1 MWPDKSMEKELI
13 PAITWSFL
21 DNLRE
26 GILVVEPNGNI
37 EYINHAAY
45 TILELT
51 GNQAYLTLA
60 EVLPAP
66 VGRQLLHP
74 PYTTQIAIAG
84 QLVELEAHSW
94 QGAAGE
100 LIQIFV
106 RPDDTAVSAPAP
118 IDHLTA
124 LTQISSEAD
133 FDKKLQLIVD
143 GLRRTGWGKVSL
155 TLRDE
160 ALNPTK
166 LITAGFSPAE
176 IRTLEKNMLPATNWQ
191 QFFDNRAFEQF
202 RQGACYLVPEGRWS
216 WDNLGQLLPD
226 TAVSD
231 HNNSQ
236 QWHEGDLL
244 CVPLYGRQQKRI
256 GLIGLDQ
263 PLNGRRPDNH
273 TLQTIELYAQFAAS
287 IVESAQLYQE
297 AVNRSRNLETLF
309 ATSNALSS
317 TLDQNGVLLLL
328 GKHMLRAINA
338 DGCTIYRWQEE
349 TATLQVLH
357 DTATINHHLV
367 FAPDTTFAL
376 ENLSPFIANVLQTR
390 KPVVRQVTEQG
401 SSRLENG
408 ETVVTPLPGWVIP
421 DQPCSYAVL
430 PLILSEELF
439 GLVTVVLC
447 GDRQISGQELQ
458 LLASLV
464 NQAAVALETAL
475 IFEDTYER
483 EIFYNALGSVSM
495 AINYTLDLR
504 HVLSLICSE
513 SVRIFNVDGA
523 YIWQLEGDHF
533 LGSAASGHGE
543 ADFVGTTV
551 ATNETEIFVAAI
563 AQSGEPTFL
572 NNIHHNQQLKLKL
585 PERHTIQAALGVPL
599 EQDGRVIGV
608 LILVDQSNPNRFTTK
623 DLSRATIFAVQA
635 ANALQNAKLFAEL
648 RQLNEEL
655 DARVAQRT
663 RDLHEESSRVKILL
677 RITTELSASLDQ
689 DRVLTRALE
698 LVNEVVSASQ
708 GVIMLID
715 QESGELVFRAAFG
728 YERPLSP
735 KGVPSGMMQD
745 EGLAGWII
753 ANRSP
758 VIVHDTHEDPRW
770 VERETSKEHRS
781 ALAVPLITSEEVIG
795 VLMLFHT
802 KPNTFTMQQLDLV
815 EAAAIQV
822 ANAINN
828 ANLYL
833 LIRDQAERLGTM
845 LRLEQIETAKN
856 QAILESIAD
865 GVIVS
870 DAQHKII
877 LANMPAGS
885 ILDIPRD
892 QLIDKSINELLGL
905 YALADQSWVP
915 AIEDWARNADRLQ
928 RWSYLEERLS
938 IEDKVI
944 NVRVS
949 PVLVSNQFFGTVSIF
964 RDITK
969 EVEVDRLKS
978 EFVSTVSHEL
988 RTPMTSIKGYVDLLL
1003 MGAAGGMSQ
1012 PQVRYL
1018 QVIKNNA
1025 ERLHMLV
1032 NDLLNISRIETGK
1045 VALDLRPVDIADLI
1059 DQVVVGHVRGRIQH
1073 EDKQINVKTNLPDN
1087 LPLVNADHARVTQVL
1102 TNLLDNALNYTANGD
1117 KIEIAARPEGNTI
1130 CISVTDN
1137 GIGISEENQKKI
1149 FDRFFRA
1156 EDSSVQKVPG
1166 TGLGLAIVRSIVEMH
1181 GGQLYVQSKLG
1192 RGSTFSFNL
1201 PVVLEDSEPT

>member
-1 MWPDKSMEKELI
+1 MEKELT

-21 DNLRE
+21 DNLHE
-26 GILVVEPNGNI
+26 GVLVVDPEGNI
-37 EYINHAAY
+37 EYSNDAAR
-45 TILELT
+45 LFLDLNA
-51 GNQAYLTLA
+51 NQVYQRLV
-60 EVLPAP
+60 EVLPAGTP
-66 VGRQLLHP
+66 LSTGSKLLQP
-74 PYTTQIAIAG
+74 PYNTHFTVDGQPLTLTSHRGEGPAG
-84 QLVELEAHSW
+84 S
-94 QGAAGE
+94 
-100 LIQIFV
+100 LIQILI
-106 RPDDTAVSAPAP
+106 RPDTPSVSQPDSDS
-118 IDHLTA
+118 IDYLATLA
-124 LTQISSEAD
+124 QISSESN
-133 FDKKLQLIVD
+133 FEQKLQLVVE
-143 GLRRTGWGKVSL
+143 GLRQAGWPKAALILCNPVSGHAPT
-155 TLRDE
+155 TLF
-160 ALNPTK
+160 
-166 LITAGFSPAE
+166 TAGFTSSEMNRLAE
-176 IRTLEKNMLPATNWQ
+176 MMQ
-191 QFFDNRAFEQF
+191 
-202 RQGACYLVPEGRWS
+202 
-216 WDNLGQLLPD
+216 

-231 HNNSQ
+231 GQNRHQNG
-236 QWHEGDLL
+236 QWYQDDLL
-244 CVPLYGRQQKRI
+244 FVPLYDRQQNRV
-256 GLIGLDQ
+256 GLIGLAQ
-263 PLNGRRPDNH
+263 PADDHRAG
-273 TLQTIELYAQFAAS
+273 QTIELYAQFTAS
-287 IVESAQLYQE
+287 LIENARLYQE
-297 AVNRSRNLETLF
+297 AIDRSQNLEMLF

-317 TLDQNGVLLLL
+317 TLDREAVLSLLD
-328 GKHMLRAINA
+328 KHMLRAINA

-349 TATLQVLH
+349 TATLQVLK

-367 FAPDTTFAL
+367 FTPDTTFTL
-376 ENLSPFIANVLQTR
+376 ENVSPFIADVLQTKEPAVR
-390 KPVVRQVTEQG
+390 RFDGQPASEAAAAATNPASPVV
-401 SSRLENG
+401 
-408 ETVVTPLPGWVIP
+408 PLPGWVITDRP
-421 DQPCSYAVL
+421 FSYAVL
-430 PLILSEELF
+430 PLILSDDLF
-439 GLVTVVLC
+439 GLVTVVVC
-447 GDRQISGQELQ
+447 DEKPIDAPEMQ
-458 LLASLV
+458 LLMALA
-464 NQAAVALETAL
+464 NQAATALETAL

-495 AINYTLDLR
+495 AINYTLDLQ

-523 YIWQLEGDHF
+523 YIWQLEGERF
-533 LGSAASGHGE
+533 VGSAASGHGE
-543 ADFVGTTV
+543 TEFVGTTV
-551 ATNETEIFVAAI
+551 ATGETGKLVAAI

-572 NNIHHNQQLKLKL
+572 NNIHHNQQISLKL
-585 PERHTIQAALGVPL
+585 PERQTIQAALGVPL
-599 EQDGRVIGV
+599 EQDGRTIGV
-608 LILVDQSNPNRFTTK
+608 LILVDKNNANRFTTK
-623 DLSRATIFAVQA
+623 DLNRVTIFAVQA

-689 DRVLTRALE
+689 DRVLSRALE
-698 LVNEVVSASQ
+698 LVNEVVDASQ
-708 GVIMLID
+708 GVILLID

-728 YERPLSP
+728 YERSLSP
-735 KGVPSGMMQD
+735 KGVPSGMMQN

-758 VIVHDTHEDPRW
+758 VIVHDTHKDPRW

-795 VLMLFHT
+795 VLMLFQN
-802 KPNTFTMQQLDLV
+802 KPNAFTMQQLDLV

-885 ILDIPRD
+885 ILDIPRE

-928 RWSYLEERLS
+928 RWSYLEERLAL
-938 IEDKVI
+938 EDKVI

-949 PVLVSNQFFGTVSIF
+949 PVLVGNQFFGTVSIF

-1003 MGAAGGMSQ
+1003 MGAAGNMSQ

-1045 VALDLRPVDIADLI
+1045 VSLDLRPIDVVDLVE
-1059 DQVVVGHVRGRIQH
+1059 QVVDGHVRGRIQH
-1073 EDKQINVKTNLPDN
+1073 EDKDIKVTTDLPDN
-1087 LPLVNADHARVTQVL
+1087 MPLVSADYARITQVL
-1102 TNLLDNALNYTANGD
+1102 TNLLDNALNYTVNGD
-1117 KIEIAARPEGNTI
+1117 SIKVSALPEGNAI
-1130 CISVTDN
+1130 CISVTDS

-1156 EDSSVQKVPG
+1156 EDSTVQKVPG

-1181 GGQLYVQSKLG
+1181 GGQLKVRSELG
-1192 RGSTFSFNL
+1192 QGSTFSFNL
-1201 PVVLEDSEPT
+1201 PVVLEDSEPA

>member
-1 MWPDKSMEKELI
+1 MEKELTA
-13 PAITWSFL
+13 AITWSFL
-21 DNLRE
+21 DNLHE
-26 GILVVEPNGNI
+26 GILVVDRDGNI
-37 EYINHAAY
+37 EYSNDAARSF
-45 TILELT
+45 LDLPA
-51 GNQAYLTLA
+51 NQVYPTLA
-60 EVLPAP
+60 EVLPADVP
-66 VGRQLLHP
+66 TSTGSKLLHP
-74 PYTTQIAIAG
+74 PHIAHLTIAR
-84 QLVELEAHSW
+84 QPLELVSHHW
-94 QGAAGE
+94 QGPAGPR
-100 LIQIFV
+100 IQILI
-106 RPDDTAVSAPAP
+106 RPSTPTSSPATSEP
-118 IDHLTA
+118 LDHLTTLA
-124 LTQISSEAD
+124 QISSETNLEP
-133 FDKKLQLIVD
+133 KLQLIVE
-143 GLRRTGWGKVSL
+143 GLRQAGWPKAALILNNGIFNQAPLLTVGFAPSEIDSL
-155 TLRDE
+155 VEMMRL
-160 ALNPTK
+160 ALAN
-166 LITAGFSPAE
+166 
-176 IRTLEKNMLPATNWQ
+176 NQNQ
-191 QFFDNRAFEQF
+191 N
-202 RQGACYLVPEGRWS
+202 
-216 WDNLGQLLPD
+216 GQWVQD
-226 TAVSD
+226 
-231 HNNSQ
+231 
-236 QWHEGDLL
+236 DLL
-244 CVPLYGRQQKRI
+244 FVPLYDRQQNRI
-256 GLIGLDQ
+256 GLIGLAQ
-263 PLNGRRPDNH
+263 PADGRHASGPGW
-273 TLQTIELYAQFAAS
+273 QAVELYTQLATS
-287 IVESAQLYQE
+287 IIENARLYQE
-297 AVNRSRNLETLF
+297 ALNRSQNLETLF

-317 TLDQNGVLLLL
+317 TLDQEAVLALL
-328 GKHMLRAINA
+328 GKHLQRAINA

-349 TATLQVLH
+349 TATLQVLK
-357 DTATINHHLV
+357 DAATINHHLLLK
-367 FAPDTTFAL
+367 PGTTFTL
-376 ENLSPFIANVLQTR
+376 ETVSPFIANVLQTK
-390 KPVVRQVTEQG
+390 KPVIKQFEDQM
-401 SSRLENG
+401 NDG
-408 ETVVTPLPGWVIP
+408 ETAVSPLPDWVIA
-421 DQPCSYAVL
+421 DQPFSYAVL
-430 PLILSEELF
+430 PLILSEEIF
-439 GLVTVVLC
+439 GLVVVVVC
-447 GDRQISGQELQ
+447 DEKPISEPEMQ
-458 LLASLV
+458 LLTALT
-464 NQAAVALETAL
+464 NQAATALETAL

-495 AINYTLDLR
+495 AINYTLDLQ

-523 YIWQLEGDHF
+523 YIWQLNGERF
-533 LGSAASGHGE
+533 VGSAASGHGE
-543 ADFVGTTV
+543 TEFVGTTV
-551 ATNETEIFVAAI
+551 ATGETDVFVTTI
-563 AQSGEPTFL
+563 ARSGEPTFL
-572 NNIHHNQQLKLKL
+572 NNIHHNQQISLKL
-585 PERHTIQAALGVPL
+585 PERQTIQAALGVPL
-599 EQDGRVIGV
+599 EQDGRTIGV
-608 LILVDQSNPNRFTTK
+608 LILVDKNNPNRFTTK
-623 DLSRATIFAVQA
+623 DLNRVTIFAVQA

-698 LVNEVVSASQ
+698 LVNEVVDASQ
-708 GVIMLID
+708 GVILLID

-728 YERPLSP
+728 DERPLSP
-735 KGVPSGMMQD
+735 KGVPSGMMQN

-758 VIVHDTHEDPRW
+758 VIVHNTHEDPRW

-781 ALAVPLITSEEVIG
+781 VLAVPLITSEEVIG
-795 VLMLFHT
+795 VLMLFHN
-802 KPNTFTMQQLDLV
+802 KPNAFTMQQLDLV

-870 DAQHKII
+870 DAQHRII

-885 ILDIPRD
+885 ILDIPRE

-928 RWSYLEERLS
+928 RWSYLEERLAL
-938 IEDKVI
+938 EDKVI

-949 PVLVSNQFFGTVSIF
+949 PVLVGNQFFGTVSIF

-1003 MGAAGGMSQ
+1003 MGAAGDMSQ

-1045 VALDLRPVDIADLI
+1045 VSLDLRPIDVADLVE
-1059 DQVVVGHVRGRIQH
+1059 QVVDGHVRGRIQH
-1073 EDKQINVKTNLPDN
+1073 EDKNIKITTDLPDN
-1087 LPLVNADHARVTQVL
+1087 LPLVNADYARITQVL
-1102 TNLLDNALNYTANGD
+1102 TNLLDNALNYTANGESI
-1117 KIEIAARPEGNTI
+1117 KVSALPEGNTI
-1130 CISVTDN
+1130 CLSVTDS

-1156 EDSSVQKVPG
+1156 EDSMVQKVPG

-1181 GGQLYVQSKLG
+1181 GGQLKVHSKLG
-1192 RGSTFSFNL
+1192 QGSTFSFNL
-1201 PVVLEDSEPT
+1201 PVVLEDSEPA